1 MDVKQHVFMDS
12 LRRFNDTVT
21 AAPDHG
27 RAAKIVVYARHSF
40 SLGTR
45 EHCDSSL
52 HTIPEVHQVYTLK
65 VTGSLHFA
73 SNLQYSPLEH
83 CTTIFV

>member
-1 MDVKQHVFMDS
+1 MKRQAFTDS

-27 RAAKIVVYARHSF
+27 RAAEIVVYVRHSF

-45 EHCDSSL
+45 EHCDSGV
-52 HTIPEVHQVYTLK
+52 HTISEDH
-65 VTGSLHFA
+65 
-73 SNLQYSPLEH
+73 
-83 CTTIFV
+83 